1 MINTRE
7 TSSLP
12 NIRFFFVSV
21 IDQVF
26 YRTASKDHASSKAF
40 ISFIAEADPG
50 DYCHFNFDKV
60 MKRGR

>member
-1 MINTRE
+1 MINTSD

-26 YRTASKDHASSKAF
+26 YRTASKDHASSKASIF
-40 ISFIAEADPG
+40 FTAETGPG
-50 DYCHFNFDKV
+50 DYCHFDFDKI
-60 MKRGR
+60 KNRGR